1 MHHVGVLLELRVD
14 GSLSGGALVCKGGN
28 APEKFELKSLKET
41 NLGVIEA
48 LYDPSKL
55 LL

>member
-1 MHHVGVLLELRVD
+1 MNYVLMVLSQEGLSFVKVGMLL
-14 GSLSGGALVCKGGN
+14 
-28 APEKFELKSLKET
+28 EKFELKSLKET

>member
-1 MHHVGVLLELRVD
+1 MWGCYLNYVLMVLSQEGLSFAKVGMLL
-14 GSLSGGALVCKGGN
+14 
-28 APEKFELKSLKET
+28 EKFELKSLKET

>member
-1 MHHVGVLLELRVD
+1 MNYVLMVLSLEGLSFAKVGMLL
-14 GSLSGGALVCKGGN
+14 
-28 APEKFELKSLKET
+28 EKFELKSLKET